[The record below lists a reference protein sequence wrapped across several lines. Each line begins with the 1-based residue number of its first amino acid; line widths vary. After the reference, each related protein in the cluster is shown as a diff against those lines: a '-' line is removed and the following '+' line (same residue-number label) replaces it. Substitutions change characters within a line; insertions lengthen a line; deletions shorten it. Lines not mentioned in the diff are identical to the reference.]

1 VVCGGRIMVCRGR
14 KNQENDE
21 LPDSYSSPNYTLIIS
36 GVPRNF
42 VPGGGGLQQIQ
53 LRTDRTG
60 IWGR

>member
-1 VVCGGRIMVCRGR
+1 MVCRGR
-14 KNQENDE
+14 KNQENNE
-21 LPDSYSSPNYTLIIS
+21 LPDSYSSPNITLMIS

-42 VPGGGGLQQIQ
+42 VPGGRRGLQQIQ